1 MSLFWILIFPLALM
15 TAMHFAFDSIYDFE
29 NSIDPMKTVFIQQ
42 GEGAYQDSF
51 AELIDAL
58 SDENSEDQM
67 FILVDADSL
76 EDAKQML
83 VDEEAEIIF
92 VASED
97 NIEVYLQENH
107 SITSAAVAGA
117 VADSFKQRCTLI
129 ADAFEQDPALGM
141 EMIDKAAETV
151 VYTASQEDFFGTD
164 PNPYNWYFL
173 STFTMGVLFMAMMGI
188 NLVGDLRAD
197 VSSVAMRYSVSP
209 ARKEKMIIVAFAARL
224 IPGIVITVIQLL
236 VMKYAFGIYLGKDLL
251 KLALFVVSA
260 VMFAISFGVICGL
273 CFKGNVTQRGNKA
286 TSLIMVSV
294 FLSGEMIS
302 QLPGIFEK
310 YCPVINDINPA
321 TVLNMS
327 LFKLTIGNSDAGFY
341 LNIAKVIA
349 MTVIFLTI
357 GVMVLRREKYASV

>member
-1 MSLFWILIFPLALM
+1 MFKYSLIKLLRNKMSLFWILIFPLALM

-51 AELIDAL
+51 AELIDTL

-83 VDEEAEIIF
+83 ADEEAEIIF

-117 VADSFKQRCTLI
+117 VADSFKQRYTLI

-141 EMIDKAAETV
+141 QMIDEVSETV

-164 PNPYNWYFL
+164 PAADTYYTFIAHYDHLGCMGEGFVFPGANDNASGAAMLVTLAKYF
-173 STFTMGVLFMAMMGI
+173 SKHRPRHGI
-188 NLVGDLRAD
+188 QFILLDA
-197 VSSVAMRYSVSP
+197 
-209 ARKEKMIIVAFAARL
+209 EEETRL
-224 IPGIVITVIQLL
+224 GS
-236 VMKYAFGIYLGKDLL
+236 
-251 KLALFVVSA
+251 FV
-260 VMFAISFGVICGL
+260 
-273 CFKGNVTQRGNKA
+273 
-286 TSLIMVSV
+286 
-294 FLSGEMIS
+294 
-302 QLPGIFEK
+302 
-310 YCPVINDINPA
+310 
-321 TVLNMS
+321 
-327 LFKLTIGNSDAGFY
+327 
-341 LNIAKVIA
+341 
-349 MTVIFLTI
+349 
-357 GVMVLRREKYASV
+357 